1 MSKFQKGDRVTYKG
15 DGMTGIVTD
24 IYPERDMYDVK
35 FDDGYADIMFE
46 EDLFRAREK
55 YAQAPASPWVS
66 INERLPEPD
75 EHVLAAVPADF
86 ADPDRYEV
94 AYWDGEDW
102 YTAHGEHI
110 RPTHWANIPMP

>member
-1 MSKFQKGDRVTYKG
+1 MEQEPQYEATTMVIPSA
-15 DGMTGIVTD
+15 
-24 IYPERDMYDVK
+24 
-35 FDDGYADIMFE
+35 DDAALSHQWI
-46 EDLFRAREK
+46 
-55 YAQAPASPWVS
+55 S

-102 YTAHGEHI
+102 YTTHGEHI
-110 RPTHWANIPMP
+110 RPTHWANIPPPCHKTNSER